1 MPDAPTPPARADRES
16 VAGRTALIV
25 LFRAYLLLLAWM
37 VLWKFEVPWVGDG
50 ELRAIK
56 LVPFLP
62 TGDDG
67 ASRPIELVANV
78 LLFAPFGVYLGL
90 FAPFWRWWQVG
101 AAALGVSLLLEV
113 LQYVLAV
120 GASDTSDLILNVA
133 GALAGLGLLALL
145 RRWLGER
152 TGLVLLWVC
161 AVGTVLAVLV
171 ALLFALSPL
180 RYAQGG

>member
-1 MPDAPTPPARADRES
+1 MPAAPTPTARERRA
-16 VAGRTALIV
+16 VGGTLLIV

-37 VLWKFEVPWVGDG
+37 VLWKLEVPWIGDG

-62 TGDDG
+62 TGEDG
-67 ASRPIELVANV
+67 ASRPIELLANV
-78 LLFAPFGVYLGL
+78 LLFVPFGVYLGL

-101 AAALGVSLLLEV
+101 VAALCTSLVLEV
-113 LQYVLAV
+113 LQYALAV
-120 GASDTSDLILNVA
+120 GSSDVSDLILNTA

-145 RRWLGER
+145 RRWLGTR
-152 TGLVLLWVC
+152 ADRMLLWVC
-161 AVGTVLAVLV
+161 AVGTVLAVLASV
-171 ALLFALSPL
+171 LVALSPL